1 MNWKD
6 DCSWWGEGYLLF
18 GLQDGHGGPT
28 DREQEVQAAAALAA
42 KIKAHHVGSPK
53 TRSNI

>member
-18 GLQDGHGGPT
+18 GLQGGHGGPT

-42 KIKAHHVGSPK
+42 KIKTHYVGSPK